1 MPCFFLSLRS
11 RTAFLIG
18 YPALLISLMGC
29 GGGEES
35 SATATTPDAS
45 ATGGAA
51 APGATAAPGMP
62 GPPGMMP
69 GMMPPTD
76 MAAGSSAAGS
86 APAAAPG
93 MPAGYIG
100 QPADPSAMAAGAGAG
115 YSGAPGY
122 AGAPGTGGGIP
133 QAPPLPANVSEWTE
147 QNYLEALQAKDERL
161 LEAIDSKVKS
171 APGDPKVAQFLT
183 NMLTAMMTVNAPNST
198 ANGVPGA
205 SYPGAAGTSTL
216 PGGYVPPGGSAMPPG
231 AMPPGAMPPGAMP
244 PGAMPRGS
252 SAISPG
258 GSAMPPGSAAPG
270 TTLPPQS
277 SLGHP
282 RPNLAF
288 DSLAIMLAE
297 SSTAYLQA
305 PAVGAIAGKD
315 IAGAAGAAGA
325 AVPAGAQMMPP
336 GARPAGSPAMPG
348 YAAGQSLG
356 TTPQDGGYQGAGV
369 NPAGGLDTKK
379 LVERIIDGL
388 IQNGSSEAWQALY
401 GITTQT
407 VKTPLPPSEATE
419 LVVRGLYRHIDKN
432 PAMIEPVL
440 LSFVDGTAQIPP
452 ESRAAALRVTADTAA
467 AAADRL
473 TGFDPPPAF
482 RGTGASNNGMGMG
495 MMTGATMP
503 GASMPGTSMPGDS
516 SQGRAGAGA
525 VAASAAYPGMTG
537 IGAAGGGA
545 GTNVTS
551 TEPAESEAALIQAA
565 RFLWSP
571 GFVSALVK
579 QLNASADLGYGLV
592 PVSGG
597 DFVRVAASIPNA
609 QVRQAVG
616 ELFEKC
622 HATGVANLNSAGF
635 FATEVHDPGML
646 VTLKSLPRPKT
657 SRAASQQAPT
667 PDTWTAASQ
676 DLVLSLRD
684 RMRALS
690 AKPGKLTPVT
700 DSFPVRLHKNAVAE
714 FSGMLT
720 LPGTFGASLKESS
733 PSPINVYYA
742 RTSFTP
748 QRPKDQED
756 LADHYES
763 RTSGQRRAD
772 QALGILW
779 MDGVKTAASGT
790 KRSLDVI
797 IQAATG
803 NAQGAAG
810 GGEFGGAAAFSGGAG
825 AGNSGSF
832 TIEILVI
839 DSPEPKQSAAAG
851 EPTTDK

>member
-231 AMPPGAMPPGAMP
+231 AMPPG
-244 PGAMPRGS
+244 S
-252 SAISPG
+252 SAIPPG

-270 TTLPPQS
+270 TALPPQS

-315 IAGAAGAAGA
+315 IAGAAGA

>member
-1 MPCFFLSLRS
+1 
-11 RTAFLIG
+11 
-18 YPALLISLMGC
+18 
-29 GGGEES
+29 
-35 SATATTPDAS
+35 
-45 ATGGAA
+45 
-51 APGATAAPGMP
+51 
-62 GPPGMMP
+62 
-69 GMMPPTD
+69 
-76 MAAGSSAAGS
+76 MA
-86 APAAAPG
+86 
-93 MPAGYIG
+93 
-100 QPADPSAMAAGAGAG
+100 AGAG

-122 AGAPGTGGGIP
+122 AGAPGAGGGIP
-133 QAPPLPANVSEWTE
+133 QAPPLPADVSEWTE

-171 APGDPKVAQFLT
+171 APGDPRIAQFLT

-205 SYPGAAGTSTL
+205 SYPGAAGTSTF
-216 PGGYVPPGGSAMPPG
+216 PGGYVPPGGSA
-231 AMPPGAMPPGAMP
+231 AMPPGAMPPG
-244 PGAMPRGS
+244 S
-252 SAISPG
+252 SAIPPG
-258 GSAMPPGSAAPG
+258 GSAMPPGSAVPG
-270 TTLPPQS
+270 TALPPQS

-315 IAGAAGAAGA
+315 IAGAAGAA
-325 AVPAGAQMMPP
+325 VPAGAQMMPP
-336 GARPAGSPAMPG
+336 GAIPAGSPARPG

-356 TTPQDGGYQGAGV
+356 TTPQDGGYQGAGANSV
-369 NPAGGLDTKK
+369 GGLDTKK

-452 ESRAAALRVTADTAA
+452 ESRAAALRVTALTAA

-516 SQGRAGAGA
+516 SQGGAGAGA
-525 VAASAAYPGMTG
+525 FAAGAAYPGMPGT
-537 IGAAGGGA
+537 GAAGGGA

-551 TEPAESEAALIQAA
+551 TEPAESEAALIHAA

-597 DFVRVAASIPNA
+597 DFVRIAASIPNA

-622 HATGVANLNSAGF
+622 HATGVANLNSGGF
-635 FATEVHDPGML
+635 FAAEVHDPGML

-700 DSFPVRLHKNAVAE
+700 ESFPVRLHKNAVAE

-742 RTSFTP
+742 RTSFTS
-748 QRPKDQED
+748 QRPRDQED

-772 QALGILW
+772 QARGILW

>member
-51 APGATAAPGMP
+51 APGATAAPGMT

-86 APAAAPG
+86 ATAAAPG
-93 MPAGYIG
+93 MPAGYSG
-100 QPADPSAMAAGAGAG
+100 QPADPSAMAAGAG

-133 QAPPLPANVSEWTE
+133 QAPPRPTNVSEWTE

-205 SYPGAAGTSTL
+205 SYPGAADTSTL

-231 AMPPGAMPPGAMP
+231 AMPPGAMPPG
-244 PGAMPRGS
+244 S
-252 SAISPG
+252 SAIPPG

-270 TTLPPQS
+270 TALPPQS

-315 IAGAAGAAGA
+315 IAGAAGAA
-325 AVPAGAQMMPP
+325 VPAGAQMMPP
-336 GARPAGSPAMPG
+336 GAIPAGSSAMPG

-516 SQGRAGAGA
+516 SQGGAGAGA
-525 VAASAAYPGMTG
+525 FAASAAYPGMPGT
-537 IGAAGGGA
+537 GAAGGGA

-597 DFVRVAASIPNA
+597 DFVRIAASIPNA

-635 FATEVHDPGML
+635 FETEVHDPGML

-667 PDTWTAASQ
+667 TDTWTAASQ

-700 DSFPVRLHKNAVAE
+700 ESFPVRLHKNAVAE

-742 RTSFTP
+742 RTSFTS

-772 QALGILW
+772 QARGILW

>member
-51 APGATAAPGMP
+51 APGATAAPGMT

-100 QPADPSAMAAGAGAG
+100 QPADPSAMAAGAG

-122 AGAPGTGGGIP
+122 AGAPGAGGGIP
-133 QAPPLPANVSEWTE
+133 QAPPLPADVSEWTE

-171 APGDPKVAQFLT
+171 APGDPRIAQFLT

-205 SYPGAAGTSTL
+205 SYPGAAGTSTF
-216 PGGYVPPGGSAMPPG
+216 PGGYVPPGGSA
-231 AMPPGAMPPGAMP
+231 AMPPGAMPPG
-244 PGAMPRGS
+244 S
-252 SAISPG
+252 SAIPPG

-270 TTLPPQS
+270 TALPPQS

-315 IAGAAGAAGA
+315 IAGAAGAA
-325 AVPAGAQMMPP
+325 VPAGAQMMPP
-336 GARPAGSPAMPG
+336 GAIPAGSPAMPG

-356 TTPQDGGYQGAGV
+356 TTPQDGGYQGAGANSV
-369 NPAGGLDTKK
+369 GGLDTKK

-452 ESRAAALRVTADTAA
+452 ESRAAALRVTALTAA

-516 SQGRAGAGA
+516 SQGGAGAGA
-525 VAASAAYPGMTG
+525 FAAGAAYPGMPGT
-537 IGAAGGGA
+537 GAAGGGA

-551 TEPAESEAALIQAA
+551 TEPAESEAALIHAA

-597 DFVRVAASIPNA
+597 DFVRIAASIPNA

-622 HATGVANLNSAGF
+622 HATGVANLNSGGF
-635 FATEVHDPGML
+635 FAAEVHDPGML

-700 DSFPVRLHKNAVAE
+700 ESFPVRLHKNAVAE

-742 RTSFTP
+742 RTSFTS
-748 QRPKDQED
+748 QRPRDQED

-772 QALGILW
+772 QARGILW

-810 GGEFGGAAAFSGGAG
+810 GGEFGGDAAFSGGAG